1 MSDPDA
7 TTFDAEF
14 FLDPACPW
22 CWITSRWVTNVQA
35 ERDYRVR
42 WRFISLKFINEDRTG
57 EYIERHRQGHMTAL
71 RLMRVLDAVR
81 RAEGND
87 ALAAAYTAIG
97 TEIHVHKRSD
107 EAGADARA
115 FAAQCLSDAGLD
127 PVHAD
132 AVDDDSHD
140 AELRAESEEA
150 LSRTGAD
157 VGTPIITFAPGAEH
171 ERSFFGPVIPRAP
184 RGERAAA
191 LWDAVTTL
199 AMSDVAEL
207 KRTLRGDIVFD

>member
-35 ERDYRVR
+35 ERDYHVR

-107 EAGADARA
+107 EAG
-115 FAAQCLSDAGLD
+115 
-127 PVHAD
+127 
-132 AVDDDSHD
+132 DDDSHD

-184 RGERAAA
+184 RGERAVA

-207 KRTLRGDIVFD
+207 KRTLRGDIV

>member
-35 ERDYRVR
+35 ERDYHVR

-57 EYIERHRQGHMTAL
+57 EYVERHREGHMTAL
-71 RLMRVLDAVR
+71 RLMRVLDSVR

-97 TEIHVHKRSD
+97 TEIHVHKRGD

-115 FAAQCLSDAGLD
+115 FAAQCLSEAGLD
-127 PVHAD
+127 PTHAD

-140 AELRAESEEA
+140 AELRAESAEA

-157 VGTPIITFAPGAEH
+157 VGTPIITFAPGTDH

-184 RGERAAA
+184 GASARSRCGTPSPR
-191 LWDAVTTL
+191 
-199 AMSDVAEL
+199 SPG
-207 KRTLRGDIVFD
+207 RTWPS